1 MVPARRQ
8 THTEKARGVTGARL
22 DGRPQGDPDGQVH
35 LVLGRHEH
43 GGDVLAGVA
52 SNGQHDQAQEG
63 AADARLLA
71 HLLDAARQELCTQI
85 QRMWES

>member
-1 MVPARRQ
+1 MPARRQ
-8 THTEKARGVTGARL
+8 THSRRLGGATGARL

-52 SNGQHDQAQEG
+52 GDGQHDQAQEG

-71 HLLDAARQELCTQI
+71 NLLDASRQELCTQI
-85 QRMWES
+85 QEVWES